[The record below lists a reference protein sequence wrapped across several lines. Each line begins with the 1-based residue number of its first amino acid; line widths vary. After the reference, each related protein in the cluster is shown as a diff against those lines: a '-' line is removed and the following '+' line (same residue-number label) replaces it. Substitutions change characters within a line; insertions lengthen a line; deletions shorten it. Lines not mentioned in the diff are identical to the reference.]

1 VSRSVGGVL
10 DRSVPPP
17 TAELKPLRFPPFEHH
32 RQPNGLHVYLAS
44 GHQTPLFQIA
54 LVTPAGGQLDPVGSA
69 GLATLTAALLDEGT
83 AGRSALEIAADVESL
98 GGYLGTSADWDAAYL
113 GTKILSDHAESGLQL
128 IAELAMSP
136 TFPEAEIERLRRLRL
151 ADLQRRLSQ
160 PGSVAADRLARVL
173 YQDTAYGFPLSGTR
187 ETVEAISGN
196 DIHSFYD
203 RYFTPRGSALIA
215 VGSFE
220 PQRLLSDIHST
231 FGSWSGSEPTPP
243 PAIDPPVFEGIQVH
257 IVDRPHAVQTELR
270 LGHIGISRRD
280 PDYVPLQV
288 VNALLGGKFISRLNL
303 SLRERHGITYG
314 AQSNFAAR
322 QGPGPFVVST
332 SVATEFTGQAVEETL
347 NELHRLREEPVGA
360 DEVSEA
366 KSYLLGVFPY
376 TIQRIDGLAQR
387 LEILAVHSLPDD
399 YYDTRFQNIHAFQ
412 ADLVGELAQRHLN
425 PERIAIV
432 AVGPAE
438 SLDKQLGGI
447 GSVTL
452 HREP

>member
-1 VSRSVGGVL
+1 MSHTADRAL
-10 DRSVPPP
+10 DRSIPPP
-17 TAELKPLRFPPFEHH
+17 TAELKPLSFPPFEHH
-32 RQPNGLHVYLAS
+32 RLANGLHVYMAS
-44 GHQTPLFQIA
+44 GNQTPLFQIA
-54 LVTPAGGQLDPVGSA
+54 LATPAGGQLDPLGSA

-83 AGRSALEIAADVESL
+83 AGRSALEIADVVERL

-113 GTKILSDHAESGLQL
+113 GTKILSEHTSAGLKL

-136 TFPEAEIERLRRLRL
+136 TFPESEIERLRRLRL
-151 ADLQRRLSQ
+151 ADLRRRLSQ
-160 PGSVAADRLARVL
+160 PGSVAADRLARVI
-173 YQDTAYGFPLSGTR
+173 YQDTAYGFPLPGTR
-187 ETVEAISGN
+187 ETVEAISSN
-196 DIHSFYD
+196 DIHTFYE
-203 RYFTPRGSALIA
+203 RHFTPHGSALIA
-215 VGSFE
+215 VGNFE
-220 PQRLLSDIHST
+220 PQRLLSDIDST
-231 FGSWSGSEPTPP
+231 FGSWSGSQPSQPP
-243 PAIDPPVFEGIQVH
+243 PIEPPVFDGVEVH

-270 LGHIGISRRD
+270 LGHIGIRRSD
-280 PDYVPLQV
+280 PDFVPLQV

-314 AQSNFAAR
+314 AQSSFAAR

-332 SVATEFTGQAVEETL
+332 SVATEFTGQAVAETL
-347 NELHRLREEPVGA
+347 NELRRLRVEPVGS
-360 DEVSEA
+360 DEVADA

-399 YYDTRFQNIHAFQ
+399 YYDAQIERIHGFH
-412 ADLVGELAQRHLN
+412 ADQVGELAQRHFN
-425 PERIAIV
+425 PERLAIV

-447 GSVTL
+447 GSLTL